1 MSNHKDREHALLSA
15 SGANRWLAC
24 APSALLEAEFPELT
38 NKWAEEGTARH
49 EIAEQVLRNKLD
61 GKRAPAFRDP
71 EKRQMA
77 DEVRIYTD
85 YVWDTYQ
92 TIKAVDAEAVLMLE
106 QRVSYDDY
114 VPGGGGTA
122 DAIIIGGN
130 TLMLI
135 DLKTGNRPVSVKG
148 NAQLR
153 LYALGAIQEFDFI
166 YDFDRVMY
174 CIVQTPTKAIST
186 EEIST
191 QELQTWGTEEVAPK
205 AHAAIIGGDVFV
217 EGEHCNYCK
226 AASCCRH
233 RLNAYQ
239 RIVQLTSKKP
249 AELADTGEIAEV
261 LRNGEQVKKF
271 IDACMNFAVEAMQ
284 HGVKYPGVKL
294 IQSAGRAVLIAG
306 MEDELAKRLLTAGVD
321 ENLIY
326 KPKELETRTNLI
338 PLAGGKKAFESLAGD
353 LYTKTEG
360 KLKVDKAES
369 SKPEWVPP
377 NAAANDFDDEELKA
391 YA

>member
-1 MSNHKDREHALLSA
+1 M
-15 SGANRWLAC
+15 
-24 APSALLEAEFPELT
+24 
-38 NKWAEEGTARH
+38 
-49 EIAEQVLRNKLD
+49 
-61 GKRAPAFRDP
+61 
-71 EKRQMA
+71 
-77 DEVRIYTD
+77 
-85 YVWDTYQ
+85 
-92 TIKAVDAEAVLMLE
+92 
-106 QRVSYDDY
+106 
-114 VPGGGGTA
+114 
-122 DAIIIGGN
+122 
-130 TLMLI
+130 
-135 DLKTGNRPVSVKG
+135 
-148 NAQLR
+148 
-153 LYALGAIQEFDFI
+153 
-166 YDFDRVMY
+166 
-174 CIVQTPTKAIST
+174 
-186 EEIST
+186 
-191 QELQTWGTEEVAPK
+191 
-205 AHAAIIGGDVFV
+205 
-217 EGEHCNYCK
+217 
-226 AASCCRH
+226 
-233 RLNAYQ
+233 
-239 RIVQLTSKKP
+239 QLTSKKP

-261 LRNGEQVKKF
+261 LRNGEQVKKV
-271 IDACMNFAVEAMQ
+271 IDACINCAVEAMQ